1 MRIVVLGGAGA
12 MAQVIDRDLARSKPV
27 DEVIVADRDAGRV
40 KQVLQAISSEKLD
53 GAEIDVTDS
62 PALNRLVRGA
72 DAVIN
77 ATWYQLNVQV
87 MRACIEASVHY
98 VDLGGLYRV
107 TLEQLKFD
115 GDAKDAGVTCLVG
128 MGSTPGT
135 MNVMA
140 AHAASQM
147 DTINR
152 VNLRSAGAIPEMSSW
167 TGFVPP
173 YSIRTILDEFSL
185 PVPVLRD
192 GKIQEIPPASARV
205 RFSMPEPV
213 GEVGGLLTI
222 HSELATLPHTLG
234 KGVREMDFAVAFD
247 PEFTRILETLVR
259 LGLADREPMEFRGQK
274 IVPYEFV
281 AAVID
286 RLPKPSEEPPDVDI
300 QRCEVLGSKGGE
312 PARVVLDCISRPRK
326 EWGVGGGTVGT
337 GTPPSIAA
345 QWLASGR
352 IAEQGVVPPEVAVE
366 PLPFFA
372 ELRADRRGIEVYEQI
387 GGGPGRVL
395 SG

>member
-12 MAQVIDRDLARSKPV
+12 MAQVIDRDLAESEPV

-40 KQVLQAISSEKLD
+40 KQVLLAIGSEKLE
-53 GAEIDVTDS
+53 GAEIDVTDR
-62 PALNRLVRGA
+62 PALARLVRGA

-77 ATWYQLNVQV
+77 ATWYQLNVPV
-87 MRACIEASVHY
+87 MRTCIEARVHY
-98 VDLGGLYRV
+98 VDLGGLYRI

-115 GDAKDAGVTCLVG
+115 REAKDAGVACLVG

-140 AHAASQM
+140 AHAAGGM
-147 DTINR
+147 DTIDR
-152 VNLRSAGAIPEMSSW
+152 VSLRSAGAALEKPTWE
-167 TGFVPP
+167 GFVPP
-173 YSIRTILDEFSL
+173 YSVRTILDEFSL

-192 GKIQEIPPASARV
+192 GKIQELPPASAHA
-205 RFSMPEPV
+205 RFNMPDPV
-213 GEVGGLLTI
+213 GEVSGLLTI
-222 HSELATLPHTLG
+222 HSELATLPRTLG

-259 LGLADREPMEFRGQK
+259 LGLANREPMEFRGQK
-274 IVPYEFV
+274 IVPYEFA

-286 RLPKPSEEPPDVDI
+286 RLPKPSEEPPDVDV

-312 PARVVLDCISRPRK
+312 PARVVLDSISRPRK

-352 IAEQGVVPPEVAVE
+352 ITARGVVPPEVAVE
-366 PLPFFA
+366 PLAFFA
-372 ELRADRRGIEVYEQI
+372 ELRANRRGIKVYEEI
-387 GGGPGRVL
+387 GEGPRRVL
-395 SG
+395 GG